1 MDLGFG
7 VQGGLLVRPAMA
19 SGWYE
24 RYDQGYRALRGQ
36 DGPANRHMH
45 SNHGGGVASCIAMPA
60 ADLLGTARAR
70 MSS

>member
-1 MDLGFG
+1 MDLGLDL
-7 VQGGLLVRPAMA
+7 QGGLLVRPPMA

-24 RYDQGYRALRGQ
+24 RYDQGHQALSGQ

-45 SNHGGGVASCIAMPA
+45 FNHGGGVASCIAMPL